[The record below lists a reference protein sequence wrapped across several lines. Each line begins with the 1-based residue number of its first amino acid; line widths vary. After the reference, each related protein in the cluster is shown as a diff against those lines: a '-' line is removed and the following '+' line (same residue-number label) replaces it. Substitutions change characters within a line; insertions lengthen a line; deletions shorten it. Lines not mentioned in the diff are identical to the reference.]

1 MEASQPEV
9 EFMESI
15 NNFARKILE
24 NSFLLDGEFVD
35 FVNNNF
41 WDLLWRPENDEDVDV
56 DNIDLKHCGDETT

>member
-9 EFMESI
+9 EFMETI

-41 WDLLWRPENDEDVDV
+41 WDLLWRPENDE
-56 DNIDLKHCGDETT
+56 NT